1 MKKKSFSTLFEKG
14 KEFYTEYGDTIK
26 DVTEKVRPLI
36 QKKTATS
43 SQFISDIDESNLSA
57 EEELMTGNAKSQDL
71 MSVVNKGKELYYEYG
86 DTVKEIAG
94 IIVPKLKKKINLP

>member
-1 MKKKSFSTLFEKG
+1 MKKKSFSTLFEIG

-43 SQFISDIDESNLSA
+43 SQFISDIDESNPSA

-94 IIVPKLKKKINLP
+94 IIVPKLIKKIKLP